1 MKQTGLL
8 LKESIKLL
16 VSHLFTKY
24 QVPFFLGG
32 GGEMKMSLKIEF
44 VHLVDYI
51 LKDFVFKRI

>member
-24 QVPFFLGG
+24 QVPFFWG

>member
-1 MKQTGLL
+1 MNQTGLL

-24 QVPFFLGG
+24 QVPFFW